1 MAVNLFLS
9 YHLQLNDLQRIY
21 FPALVILFLFLQT
34 DSQGSDIN
42 FRKHPNSLEADSL
55 SRSTAR
61 EYENKGMFS
70 MSREILIKS
79 LTELSKN
86 GQSNS
91 TEFARLLFE
100 LGELYLDK
108 KEYAIA
114 SDFFSEAEDIMDK
127 TGQARQNQLYIQL
140 KLKQAFTE
148 VKLDNH
154 LSAIVNSNQIRTIF
168 EDSLG
173 INHPATLGIVLQIAE
188 IYTEIES
195 YSKAGNLYDEVEGI
209 ILQYPDEKDSTQ
221 MDLLLEKAKYLDA
234 SGNIAAAV
242 NTQKAA
248 IQQVESLIGSENG
261 VVAIAR
267 VYLAELLIRSGDG
280 DQAKLIL
287 EKPELEKILGKHH
300 PVNQQRKTLL
310 SAYYWSLGNYL
321 ESEKILSEV
330 IGDHFSFYERFYPV
344 LGVQEKAAH
353 YNAVDELVE
362 KYANLLEAQGS
373 MGGQGNGTLLS
384 FVMILNQLPLYSKDW
399 SAEIGKDYI
408 EWRDLLEQLLHLY
421 QIPFIDVDG
430 GSKTIKKLED
440 ELASLEKSVQKQSRT
455 FTDRK
460 ISKADYSEV
469 VRILADGQCAMEIL
483 RFRSFDPDLG
493 GVFTDEV
500 HYGFLWFDN
509 NSSKQP
515 KWFVI
520 KNGNDLENKF
530 LTHYRSSINHRFPDD
545 YSYTMYYEPL
555 KEILVNYSSIIVAP
569 AGAYRQINL
578 ATLRNPETGG
588 YLIDEKQIRLVSGIQ
603 EILGAE
609 RAKIESEHK
618 VFIFGN
624 PVFNLVSD
632 TPGNNE
638 LNPMPQ
644 FEFLTSRESES
655 GMNYMRSKTKQHIQW
670 NELLYQDEVK
680 KHETG
685 LLEDLYES
693 SGFKTKSFIGDEAL
707 EVKLKQLDKPYSLH
721 LALHGY
727 FMEDEGYNSG
737 IYQDNQLLHS
747 GLMFSGSFDFLDGK
761 TVAADMSDGLLT
773 AYEIYNLDLS
783 ETELV
788 FLSSCETGLGIVQN
802 GRSIYHFQNAFKS
815 AGARSVIMSMWTT
828 EAEYQLEFMN
838 LFYYYWLFEKST
850 KREAFTKA
858 RNIMKE
864 TYERSYYWG
873 AFIFIGE

>member
-9 YHLQLNDLQRIY
+9 YLLQLNDLQRIY
-21 FPALVILFLFLQT
+21 IPALVILFLFLHT
-34 DSQGSDIN
+34 DGQGSDMT
-42 FRKHPNSLEADSL
+42 FFKHPNRVEEDSL

-61 EYENKGMFS
+61 EYESKGMFS

-79 LTELSKN
+79 LTELNNN
-86 GQSNS
+86 GQSNT

-100 LGELYLDK
+100 LGELYLDR

-114 SDFFSEAEDIMDK
+114 SDFFSEAEDIIDK
-127 TGQARQNQLYIQL
+127 TGKARQNQFYIQL

-154 LSAIVNSNQIRTIF
+154 LSAIVNSNQIRTIL

-173 INHPATLGIVLQIAE
+173 INHPATLNIVLQIAE

-209 ILQYPDEKDSTQ
+209 ILQNPEGKDSIK
-221 MDLLLEKAKYLDA
+221 MNLLLAKAKYLDY
-234 SGNIAAAV
+234 SGNIATAV

-248 IQQVESLIGSENG
+248 IQHVESLIGSENG
-261 VVAIAR
+261 VVAIAK
-267 VYLAELLIRSGDG
+267 VYLAELLIRSADG
-280 DQAKLIL
+280 DQAKVIL
-287 EKPELEKILGKHH
+287 ENSELEKILGKQH
-300 PVNQQRKTLL
+300 PINLQRKTLL
-310 SAYYWSLGNYL
+310 SDYYWSLGNYL
-321 ESEKILSEV
+321 ESEKILSDV
-330 IGDHFSFYERFYPV
+330 IEDYFSFYERFYPV

-353 YNAVDELVE
+353 YNVVDELIE
-362 KYANLLEAQGS
+362 KYANLLEAHGS
-373 MGGQGNGTLLS
+373 KWHGNGTLLS
-384 FVMILNQLPLYSKDW
+384 YIMILNQLPLYSKDW
-399 SAEIGKDYI
+399 SVEIGRDYT
-408 EWRDLLEQLLHLY
+408 EWRDMLEQLLHLY
-421 QIPFIDVDG
+421 QIPLIEVDRG
-430 GSKTIKKLED
+430 NKTIKKLED
-440 ELASLEKSVQKQSRT
+440 ELASLEKSVQKRSRT
-455 FTDRK
+455 FTDRE
-460 ISKADYSEV
+460 IIKADYSEV
-469 VRILADGQCAMEIL
+469 AEVLADDQCAMEIL
-483 RFRSFDPDLG
+483 RFRSFDPELG
-493 GVFTDEV
+493 GVFTDEI
-500 HYGFLWFDN
+500 HYGFIWFDN
-509 NSSKQP
+509 NSSEQP

-520 KNGNDLENKF
+520 KNGNELENKF

-578 ATLRNPETGG
+578 ATLRNPETGE

-609 RAKIESEHK
+609 RAEIESEHE

-624 PVFNLVSD
+624 PIFNMIGD

-638 LNPMPQ
+638 LNSMPQ
-644 FEFLTSRESES
+644 FEFLTSPESES
-655 GMNYMRSKTKQHIQW
+655 GMNYMRTKTKQHIQW

-685 LLEDLYES
+685 LLEDLYKS
-693 SGFKTKSFIGDEAL
+693 SGFKTVSFIGDEAL
-707 EVKLKQLDKPYSLH
+707 EGKLKQLDKPYSLH

-747 GLMFSGSFDFLDGK
+747 GMMFSGSFDFLDGK

-850 KREAFTKA
+850 KREAFNKA
-858 RNIMKE
+858 RNTMKE
-864 TYERSYYWG
+864 TYDRSYYWG